1 MFIIVLSK
9 KKKKCLLLSV
19 FKIINLLP
27 TNSLTASHITS
38 STTNSS
44 QDSQYWGAEMVGE
57 TAKRGHFLAALLVM
71 LMIFLFHPNNC
82 GTAMSLESNATS
94 IFDGPMDEPEFM
106 FESEISRMLIDYKH
120 VTDASSSGGGALCS
134 RRPYKTCLPQSN
146 GKRVGET
153 CNDYKRRGC

>member
-1 MFIIVLSK
+1 
-9 KKKKCLLLSV
+9 
-19 FKIINLLP
+19 
-27 TNSLTASHITS
+27 
-38 STTNSS
+38 
-44 QDSQYWGAEMVGE
+44 MVGE

-120 VTDASSSGGGALCS
+120 VTDASSGRGGALCS

-146 GKRVGET
+146 GKPVGET
-153 CNDYKRRGC
+153 CDAYKRRGC